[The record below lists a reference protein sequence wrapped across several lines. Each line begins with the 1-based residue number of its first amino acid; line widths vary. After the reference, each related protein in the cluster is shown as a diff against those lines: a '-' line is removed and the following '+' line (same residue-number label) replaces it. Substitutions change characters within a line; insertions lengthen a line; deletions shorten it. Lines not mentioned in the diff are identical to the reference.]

1 LSSDAVD
8 KLLDKLKAQPG
19 ALFPENKSVANSDMA
34 ETPMLLDVKK

>member
-8 KLLDKLKAQPG
+8 KLLDKLKTQPG
-19 ALFPENKSVANSDMA
+19 ALFSKNKSVANSDMA